1 MIRSCILVFARV
13 VATSSVRICGG
24 CCRRDDVTLVP
35 VDPTSRVGR
44 EPSLRLDGRYV
55 RGWKSLPIE
64 TMGFT
69 CCVTLAGIVANPS
82 SFFHW
87 QRGGTAWDV
96 VHTQHT
102 HTNTVERGANEG
114 NPHDR
119 HVFLPFSFSFRSMD
133 RWIEVSFVFFFLKY
147 RFRFLSTEDG
157 DGKGHPW

>member
-1 MIRSCILVFARV
+1 MSWRRLPFVSVVGVVEGMMLPWFQWILRRV
-13 VATSSVRICGG
+13 WEGNRHCGWM
-24 CCRRDDVTLVP
+24 DASF
-35 VDPTSRVGR
+35 VDGTG
-44 EPSLRLDGRYV
+44 
-55 RGWKSLPIE
+55 LPIE